1 MSRSRLPQKTIE
13 AMRACTTEGELLDL
27 TQDKRYNFL
36 VYKLTGV
43 TSGEEA
49 TKMVQGLFADKFFV
63 DPRTWYAGFT
73 VQDRA
78 ATIPELE
85 RRLKKLDERHHKSY
99 R

>member
-13 AMRACTTEGELLDL
+13 AMRACATEGELLDL
-27 TQDKRYNFL
+27 TQSKEHNFL
-36 VYKLTGV
+36 IYKLTGV

-73 VQDRA
+73 VQDRP

-85 RRLKKLDERHHKSY
+85 RRLKKLNERHHQ
-99 R
+99 RNR